1 MNGSGSERDAQDFA
15 LAHMLRGLDRQANVL
30 SDLRQRASVV
40 LSATGI
46 VASLVGA
53 QALQGSYS
61 EALVVLALASTAA
74 GIAVCTAVLWRVQD
88 EGPLPRE
95 DDVGN
100 LVGGSR
106 NWYVTIS
113 GARLKKI
120 ARGERDVSNSELD
133 VLAIID
139 RLALARRV
147 NHRTL
152 KKRNRLFGA
161 ACFLLL
167 LQLLAWA
174 AVLLERA

>member
-1 MNGSGSERDAQDFA
+1 MNGPASERDLQDFA
-15 LAHMLRGLDRQANVL
+15 LVHMLRGLDRQANVL

-46 VASLVGA
+46 IASLVGT

-61 EALVVLALASTAA
+61 ETLAVLALASTAA
-74 GIAVCTAVLWRVQD
+74 GIAVCTAVLWRVHD
-88 EGPLPRE
+88 EGSLPKE
-95 DDVGN
+95 DAKGR

-113 GARLKKI
+113 GARLKRI
-120 ARGERDVSNSELD
+120 ARGERDVSAGELD
-133 VLAIID
+133 VLAIV
-139 RLALARRV
+139 V

-152 KKRNRLFGA
+152 KKRNRLFAA
-161 ACFLLL
+161 ACVLLL